1 MRTSR
6 LMCHI
11 LIAGTGL
18 GAAAAAE
25 GSVVLLSQS
34 RSVTSVASSVRTY
47 AAPSFADWSSN
58 SLFSQSGANGYWNGA
73 TQYSTFLPDGSSGT
87 GQSIFAQGLAKSI
100 AYGAFKPSTV
110 WTAASMFQSDFRVAV
125 GNSQIADI
133 TVSIQATG
141 LGASVVASLMKGS
154 TTVWTYSANGSDLRS
169 LTLDAGDYT
178 LKVIAASSLT
188 TAGVGGDAQY
198 NLGVDFT
205 NVPGP
210 SAMAMVALS
219 AFLRR
224 RRT

>member
-6 LMCHI
+6 LVTYI

-34 RSVTSVASSVRTY
+34 RSISAVGTSTRSDATVGT
-47 AAPSFADWSSN
+47 ADWSSN
-58 SLFSQSGANGYWNGA
+58 KLFSLSGANGYWNGA
-73 TQYSTFLPDGSSGT
+73 MQYSSFQPDGAAGLGEAISG
-87 GQSIFAQGLAKSI
+87 QGSAKSV
-100 AYGAFKPSTV
+100 AYGTFKPSTT
-110 WTAASMFQSDFRVAV
+110 WSASSSFQSDFRVAA
-125 GNSQIADI
+125 GTPQFADI
-133 TVSIQATG
+133 TMSIQATG
-141 LGASVVASLMKGS
+141 AGASVVASLMKGS
-154 TTVWTYSANGSDLRS
+154 TTVWTFSSNGSDLRS

-178 LKVIAASSLT
+178 FTVIANSSLT
-188 TAGVGGDAQY
+188 TGGVGSDAQFSF
-198 NLGVDFT
+198 GVGFM

-224 RRT
+224 RRS